1 MTAKPSYEEL
11 TQRVTELGEKTT
23 AHARIAER
31 YQRILDLS
39 PAIIYTCSIGGT
51 YPATFVSENIKSVL
65 GYEPLDFT
73 RNPNFWA
80 EHIHP
85 EDHERVFAELPSLF
99 EHGRHIHEYRFK
111 AKDGNYRWMRD
122 ELNLIVDDQG
132 NEQEIIGYM
141 VDITENKRVEKKL
154 RESETRLSLL
164 VQQSPMAII
173 TWDTN
178 FKVVDWNKASEKIFG
193 YSREEATE
201 KHAEFIVP
209 MESREHVVQ
218 IWQGLLELQGGTRST
233 NKNITKDGE
242 TILCEWFNAPVVN
255 DRNEVISVLSL
266 VQDITEQKNIEDQ
279 LRQAQKMEAI
289 GNLAGGIAHDFNN
302 ILTAI
307 IGYSEL
313 VKVQIQSG
321 GDDSVENIDQVLRAG
336 KRATELIKQILT
348 FSRRDKHKLQPLMP
362 HLAINE
368 ALKMLHASLPT
379 TIEIKEDID
388 TESGIILGDP
398 TKILQIVMNLC
409 TNAMHAMENEKG
421 ILSVSLC
428 RKDLR
433 EEDIREEGVL
443 PGPFIILSI
452 SDTGVGM
459 DKATKDRIF
468 EPYFTT
474 KETGKGTG
482 LGLSVIH
489 GIIKEYKGFINMES
503 DSGKGTTF
511 HIHFPALLK
520 KTFTSEEQ
528 GIDKPLP
535 TGNERILVVDDESS
549 IVTLQKS
556 ILEELGYKVATIT
569 DSLDALEKVR
579 TNPDQFDLIVTDQTM
594 PNLTGSE
601 LAQEIL
607 KIRKNMPIILST
619 GYSSVISEE
628 KAIAIGIKKYLAKPI
643 GRKELAQTVRMVLDQ
658 S

>member
-193 YSREEATE
+193 YSREEATG

-209 MESREHVVQ
+209 VESREHVDQ

-520 KTFTSEEQ
+520 ETFTSEEQ